1 MPRGPGKK
9 ENYNLS
15 YDRFNS
21 IDIDEKE
28 GKGRDE
34 ADAAGGVAPPQPP
47 GPAEGMPDI
56 RDMLRGMPVE
66 LQEAYHLMTIAKQ
79 NGDEKAQQKASE
91 LALAAVSKGS
101 PEVRAEFLKNISKE
115 MPQVAGKLEKEF
127 ANPAI
132 ATQNSKEML
141 DRLQDEAVRLEMEK
155 EQRKTDGQ
163 QFANLKTQME
173 DGQKAAATEME
184 NLRKKQE
191 ELESIRSPEEFMKFM
206 QADGITQEDIQR
218 IMSGDADH
226 MQSRFN
232 ETIEKQMSKDTEH
245 RTADST
251 DALKQVEHIH
261 SSLFGT
267 EPEEPPAEAVEEVKP
282 KRRPAPPPEPEVMI
296 PMYRLQ
302 YTKDDKGRYASVEL
316 KCTLPG
322 VADMSA
328 INLDVSEKHLRLS
341 TMDPHPRYAVNAG
354 PFPVLIEPGMAR
366 AKYSKKRE
374 ELSISVP
381 AKVVD

>member
-1 MPRGPGKK
+1 MG
-9 ENYNLS
+9 
-15 YDRFNS
+15 
-21 IDIDEKE
+21 
-28 GKGRDE
+28 
-34 ADAAGGVAPPQPP
+34 
-47 GPAEGMPDI
+47 
-56 RDMLRGMPVE
+56 
-66 LQEAYHLMTIAKQ
+66 
-79 NGDEKAQQKASE
+79 
-91 LALAAVSKGS
+91 
-101 PEVRAEFLKNISKE
+101 
-115 MPQVAGKLEKEF
+115 PQVAGKLEQEF

>member
-21 IDIDEKE
+21 IDIDDET
-28 GKGRDE
+28 KGDE

-66 LQEAYHLMTIAKQ
+66 LQEAYHLMSIAKA
-79 NGDEKAQQKASE
+79 NGDEKAQQRASE
-91 LALAAVSKGS
+91 LALAAVSKGT
-101 PEVRAEFLKNISKE
+101 PEVRAEFLKNIEKE
-115 MPQVAGKLEKEF
+115 MPSAAAQLEKEF
-127 ANPAI
+127 AKPSV
-132 ATQNSKEML
+132 ATQDSKEML
-141 DRLQDEAVRLEMEK
+141 GRLQDEAVRVQLTK
-155 EQRKTDGQ
+155 EQQKAEGQ

-173 DGQKAAATEME
+173 EGQKTAALEME

-191 ELESIRSPEEFMKFM
+191 ELENIRSPEEFMKFM

-218 IMSGDADH
+218 IMSGDAEH

-232 ETIEKQMSKDTEH
+232 ETIQKQMTKDTEK
-245 RTADST
+245 TTNDST

-261 SSLFGT
+261 STLFGT
-267 EPEEPPAEAVEEVKP
+267 EPEEPPAEAVEEKKKP
-282 KRRPAPPPEPEVMI
+282 KRRPAAPPEPEVLI

-302 YTKDDKGRYASVEL
+302 YTKDDKGNYATVEL

-341 TMDPHPRYAVNAG
+341 TMDPHPRYAVNSG